1 MTWAAAQ
8 CIIRPKGKRR
18 WGGEMLRLFMS
29 ADVAGSTSFKAQADL
44 GGMAEPAW
52 LSVFRSFFTNFP
64 IMLMGQTAAEMADED
79 SLPEIGVWK
88 ALGDEL
94 ILTCPLQSAEEATHL
109 VRALYLAMANFEKQ
123 YLGEL
128 PLRLKATAWVAQFPA
143 PNIEIEIPELSG
155 DGQILDFIGP
165 SIDLG
170 FRISKFSRPST
181 VALSLDLVELLLSSR
196 KSDQLSFSILGREG
210 LKGVHFG
217 RPYPVIWGRPE
228 EIPYNF
234 MPWEVEDCPLTRK
247 ALTEPPAHRK
257 EIRKLIDD
265 THLYLAKMHGMP
277 ARPVL
282 AALKD

>member
-1 MTWAAAQ
+1 MTRAAAR
-8 CIIRPKGKRR
+8 CIIRPTGKRKR
-18 WGGEMLRLFMS
+18 GHEMLRLFMS
-29 ADVAGSTSFKAQADL
+29 ADVAGSTSFKAQAEV
-44 GGMAEPAW
+44 ASKVEPAW

-64 IMLMGQTAAEMADED
+64 IMLMGQTAAEMVDED
-79 SLPEIGVWK
+79 SLPEIAVWK

-94 ILTCPLQSAEEATHL
+94 ILTCPIGSAEEATHL
-109 VRALYLAMANFEKQ
+109 IRALYLSMANYEKQ
-123 YLGEL
+123 YLKEL
-128 PLRLKATAWVAQFPA
+128 PLRLKATAWIAEFPV

-196 KSDQLSFSILGREG
+196 KSDLLTFQILGREG

-228 EIPYNF
+228 EVGYNF

-247 ALTEPPAHRK
+247 ALNEPPANRQ
-257 EIRKLIDD
+257 EIRKLIED
-265 THLYLAKMHGMP
+265 TRLYLAKMHGVAP
-277 ARPVL
+277 RPVL
-282 AALKD
+282 TALKD